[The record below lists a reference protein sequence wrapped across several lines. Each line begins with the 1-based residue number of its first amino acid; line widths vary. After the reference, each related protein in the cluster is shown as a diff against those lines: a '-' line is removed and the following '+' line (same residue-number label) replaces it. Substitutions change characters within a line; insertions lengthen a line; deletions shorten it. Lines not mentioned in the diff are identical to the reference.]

1 VVEAEAAATAA
12 VRMVETE
19 ALAAV
24 AAMVERQEQ
33 G

>member
-1 VVEAEAAATAA
+1 VVVEAEAATPSSL
-12 VRMVETE
+12 VKTE

>member
-1 VVEAEAAATAA
+1 VVVEAEAATPT
-12 VRMVETE
+12 RMMVETE